1 MKRTVN
7 CPTVPNADQADSD
20 HDGVGNACDTFCA
33 GMTDPNDQVKLTT
46 STNLRNDGML
56 TATLT
61 VALAAYRGEPV
72 TVRLDDRNSEPIV
85 ETTLATIR
93 PQGKSGRAWLYKA
106 NTDGLHSVQLKS
118 LPRRPGYFQ
127 VKVKARRWF
136 TRMAADEPAS
146 DTTFTL
152 IIGDNC
158 YSHVATKK
166 GD

>member
-1 MKRTVN
+1 
-7 CPTVPNADQADSD
+7 
-20 HDGVGNACDTFCA
+20 
-33 GMTDPNDQVKLTT
+33 
-46 STNLRNDGML
+46 
-56 TATLT
+56 
-61 VALAAYRGEPV
+61 
-72 TVRLDDRNSEPIV
+72 
-85 ETTLATIR
+85 
-93 PQGKSGRAWLYKA
+93 
-106 NTDGLHSVQLKS
+106 VQLKS